1 MSLLDAIDLDGAEAG
16 VFAANICLWLSLFDV
31 ECLGGVHIEK
41 LEQEALENAIGG
53 GMVAIDLSLP
63 DNRQLPAARSERVR
77 ARAHSEPFA
86 ELVVLVRYRAHDLL
100 VCGGTHG
107 RTSDE
112 SGMQAKSDQDGDEQG
127 VRE

>member
-1 MSLLDAIDLDGAEAG
+1 MSLMAGETVSHRIGKRLVDLCRRCPRDRLFGNPQIPSRG
-16 VFAANICLWLSLFDV
+16 VS
-31 ECLGGVHIEK
+31 
-41 LEQEALENAIGG
+41 LENALGG
-53 GMVAIDLSLP
+53 GIVAIDLSLP

-107 RTSDE
+107 RT
-112 SGMQAKSDQDGDEQG
+112 GDEKG
-127 VRE
+127 VQPAGNQYGKQ